1 MPEIIDVFADPLA
14 QVLTISRGCYPADL
28 VQFMM
33 ILLVILVL
41 GGYALYSMSPDE
53 RTRLKER
60 LVDTAYRAKDEAAR
74 RQAEPEPFRD
84 ALRQRTPWP
93 IVMPAF
99 VALNV
104 IVFLMM
110 GGGGSVPEK
119 LVEWGASFGPRTTNG
134 EWWRLAASMFVH
146 TGFLQLLVNCAALVQ
161 LGLILERLVG
171 HITFGAVY
179 LAAGVLASLVT
190 LSDYPMAISAGASG
204 AIFGLYGLLAASSAW
219 TVIQRGPRQAVEPQP
234 ATIGTFGFN
243 QLAIEETE
251 PEPAE
256 STDAST
262 ELRPSVAMTLTA
274 AKRLAPVAAVFVLYN
289 LASGSLGI
297 AAELA
302 GFSAGFICGVVLTNS
317 VSVRTPPVPRVAI
330 TMAVTVV
337 VAVASAVPLRG
348 LADVRPEISRVI
360 EVEGSTTTAY
370 QSAVKQFKLGTLSA
384 EALAQTIERKITPE
398 LQAAQARLKT
408 LGRVPPEHQP
418 LLASAEEYLRL
429 RDESWRLRA
438 AALHKSSMSALRKA
452 EGAERA
458 SLEAFEKIKPVETP
472 DTK

>member
-1 MPEIIDVFADPLA
+1 MAGIIDVFAGPLA

-28 VQFMM
+28 VHFMM

-41 GGYALYSMSPDE
+41 GGYALYTMTPDE
-53 RTRLKER
+53 RTRLRER
-60 LVDTAYRAKDEAAR
+60 LVATAYRAKDEAAR

-93 IVMPAF
+93 IVMPAL

-104 IVFLMM
+104 LVFLMI
-110 GGGGSVPEK
+110 GGGGLPEK

-146 TGFLQLLVNCAALVQ
+146 AGFLQLLVNCAALVQ

-171 HITFGAVY
+171 HVTFGAVY

-190 LSDYPMAISAGASG
+190 LSDYPMAITAGASG

-219 TVIQRGPRQAVEPQP
+219 TVIQRSPRAAVEPQP

-256 STDAST
+256 SNDDSS
-262 ELRPSVAMTLTA
+262 ELRSSVAMTLTA
-274 AKRLAPVAAVFVLYN
+274 AKRLAPVAAIFVLYN

-302 GFSAGFICGVVLTNS
+302 GFSAGFICGVVLTNG

-360 EVEGSTTTAY
+360 EVEGSTTTC
-370 QSAVKQFKLGTLSA
+370 LSNRG
-384 EALAQTIERKITPE
+384 ETV
-398 LQAAQARLKT
+398 QARNAV
-408 LGRVPPEHQP
+408 G
-418 LLASAEEYLRL
+418 
-429 RDESWRLRA
+429 
-438 AALHKSSMSALRKA
+438 
-452 EGAERA
+452 
-458 SLEAFEKIKPVETP
+458 
-472 DTK
+472 

>member
-1 MPEIIDVFADPLA
+1 
-14 QVLTISRGCYPADL
+14 
-28 VQFMM
+28 MM

-41 GGYALYSMSPDE
+41 AGYALYTMTPDE
-53 RTRLKER
+53 RTRLRDR
-60 LVDTAYRAKDEAAR
+60 LVTTAHRAKDEAAR

-93 IVMPAF
+93 IVMPAL

-104 IVFLMM
+104 FVFLMM
-110 GGGGSVPEK
+110 GGGGSVEK

-171 HITFGAVY
+171 HITFGSVY
-179 LAAGVLASLVT
+179 LAAGILASLVT
-190 LSDYPMAISAGASG
+190 ISDYPMAITAGASG

-243 QLAIEETE
+243 QLAIEEPE

-256 STDAST
+256 SNDASS
-262 ELRPSVAMTLTA
+262 ELRPSIAMTLTA

-370 QSAVKQFKLGTLSA
+370 QAAVKQFKLGTLSA

>member
-1 MPEIIDVFADPLA
+1 
-14 QVLTISRGCYPADL
+14 
-28 VQFMM
+28 MM

-41 GGYALYSMSPDE
+41 GGYALYTMTPDE
-53 RTRLKER
+53 RTRLRER
-60 LVDTAYRAKDEAAR
+60 LVATAHRAKDEAAR

-110 GGGGSVPEK
+110 GGGGSLEN
-119 LVEWGASFGPRTTNG
+119 LIEWGASFGPRTTNG
-134 EWWRLAASMFVH
+134 EWWRLVASMFVH
-146 TGFLQLLVNCAALVQ
+146 SGFLQLVVNCAALVQ

-190 LSDYPMAISAGASG
+190 LSDFPMAITAGASG

-243 QLAIEETE
+243 QVPVEE

-256 STDAST
+256 SNDASP
-262 ELRPSVAMTLTA
+262 EGGPSVAMTLTA

-302 GFSAGFICGVVLTNS
+302 GFSAGFICGVVLTNG

-370 QSAVKQFKLGTLSA
+370 QTAVKQFKLGTLSA

-458 SLEAFEKIKPVETP
+458 SLEAFEKIKPVETA

>member
-1 MPEIIDVFADPLA
+1 
-14 QVLTISRGCYPADL
+14 
-28 VQFMM
+28 MM

-41 GGYALYSMSPDE
+41 GGYALYTMTPDE
-53 RTRLKER
+53 RTRLRER
-60 LVDTAYRAKDEAAR
+60 LVATAHRAKDEAAR

-190 LSDYPMAISAGASG
+190 LSDYPMAITAGASG

-251 PEPAE
+251 PER
-256 STDAST
+256 
-262 ELRPSVAMTLTA
+262 RPSQMTP
-274 AKRLAPVAAVFVLYN
+274 AP
-289 LASGSLGI
+289 S
-297 AAELA
+297 
-302 GFSAGFICGVVLTNS
+302 CD
-317 VSVRTPPVPRVAI
+317 RR
-330 TMAVTVV
+330 
-337 VAVASAVPLRG
+337 
-348 LADVRPEISRVI
+348 SR
-360 EVEGSTTTAY
+360 
-370 QSAVKQFKLGTLSA
+370 
-384 EALAQTIERKITPE
+384 
-398 LQAAQARLKT
+398 
-408 LGRVPPEHQP
+408 
-418 LLASAEEYLRL
+418 
-429 RDESWRLRA
+429 
-438 AALHKSSMSALRKA
+438 
-452 EGAERA
+452 
-458 SLEAFEKIKPVETP
+458 
-472 DTK
+472 

>member
-1 MPEIIDVFADPLA
+1 
-14 QVLTISRGCYPADL
+14 
-28 VQFMM
+28 MM

-41 GGYALYSMSPDE
+41 AGYALYTMTPDE
-53 RTRLKER
+53 RTRLRER
-60 LVDTAYRAKDEAAR
+60 LVATAHRAKDEAAR

-110 GGGGSVPEK
+110 GGGGSLEN
-119 LVEWGASFGPRTTNG
+119 LIEWGASFGPRTTNG
-134 EWWRLAASMFVH
+134 EWWRLVASMFVH
-146 TGFLQLLVNCAALVQ
+146 VGFLQLLVNCAALVQ

-190 LSDYPMAISAGASG
+190 LSDYPMAITAGSSG

-219 TVIQRGPRQAVEPQP
+219 TVIQRGPRRAVEPQP

-243 QLAIEETE
+243 QLQVEE

-256 STDAST
+256 SSDVPP
-262 ELRPSVAMTLTA
+262 EVGPSVAMTLTA
-274 AKRLAPVAAVFVLYN
+274 AKRLAPVAAVFVIYN

-302 GFSAGFICGVVLTNS
+302 GFSAGFICGVVLTNG

-370 QSAVKQFKLGTLSA
+370 QTAVKQFKLGTLSA

-458 SLEAFEKIKPVETP
+458 SLEAFEKIKPVETA